1 MKIFKVVVA
10 SVLLMTIN
18 QELYAQAESPLKCT
32 CYSDSIDL
40 KKINIETALRLFDAA
55 PIRVK
60 CDNNKIY
67 TMKGFE
73 FTYLSLK
80 PFESKTFGIGDH
92 RGIPLMGRRQLAKSK
107 PTDTIIFK
115 EVIGLD
121 EKGAETKLPNVSVK
135 LEE

>member
-1 MKIFKVVVA
+1 MLKNTLLLFLILITHWHPIVA
-10 SVLLMTIN
+10 QSSEPT
-18 QELYAQAESPLKCT
+18 KCSCT
-32 CYSDSIDL
+32 SDTIDL
-40 KKINIETALRLFDAA
+40 KKINVETALRLFDAS
-55 PIRVK
+55 PIKVK

-80 PFESKTFGIGDH
+80 PFESKTFGIGDD
-92 RGIPLMGRRQLAKSK
+92 RGIPLMGRRQLVKSK

-115 EVIGLD
+115 EVLGVD
-121 EKGAETKLPNVSVK
+121 EKGVEAKLPNVTVK